1 MTTESAKAAKA
12 KYDAKTARYYSL
24 KLNQNTDADL
34 IQHLEQQESIQGY
47 LKRLIRND
55 MQRGATTMKRISI
68 DNGAHYVTPEE
79 AIAGMSWE
87 QITNY
92 MDDDTRETVSQ
103 EGPETELDFLQ
114 RYLELADADLIIG

>member
-47 LKRLIRND
+47 LKRLIRDN
-55 MQRGATTMKRISI
+55 MKEEKTMKRISI
-68 DNGAHYVTPEE
+68 DNGAHYVTPED
-79 AIAGMSWE
+79 AIAGMSWDV
-87 QITNY
+87 ITNY

-103 EGPETELDFLQ
+103 EGPETELAFLL